1 MTTYFYTDANGQK
14 KPVTEQQLQTLINQG
29 IILPTTPLETDG
41 GHQGFAGQIPG
52 LNFNT
57 VAPPKVEQ
65 TTYYSPPRRSA
76 AYEQTDESAGTAWLF
91 DFSFQ
96 NIRLQKNGRRVC
108 SFIYICCF
116 ITLAINGLLGFF
128 LLNPMYS
135 PEAMTAAVIF
145 LVCYLVSAYI
155 FLVLVRVTC
164 EFLIV
169 LLDYINQR
177 SHRA

>member
-1 MTTYFYTDANGQK
+1 MPNYFYIDTNGQRSD
-14 KPVTEQQLQTLINQG
+14 PLNEQQLQAMVEHGVITQ
-29 IILPTTPLETDG
+29 TTPLETDT
-41 GHQGFAGQIPG
+41 GHRGVAGQIPG
-52 LNFNT
+52 LKFNT
-57 VAPPKVEQ
+57 AV
-65 TTYYSPPRRSA
+65 PPRRSVT
-76 AYEQTDESAGTAWLF
+76 YSQTEESAGTAWLF